1 MAPPADSV
9 LHKKFTGTSIG
20 LGEEEL
26 DQMSMNRAKPCGVIT
41 ETDPGIFAYLGAG
54 LLYAQEGIGLAS

>member
-1 MAPPADSV
+1 MADSV

-26 DQMSMNRAKPCGVIT
+26 DQMGMNRAKPGRVIM
-41 ETDPGIFAYLGAG
+41 ETDPGIFADLQTG
-54 LLYAQEGIGLAS
+54 LLQAKWEYDGPPEG

>member
-1 MAPPADSV
+1 MADSV

-41 ETDPGIFAYLGAG
+41 ETDLGICAH
-54 LLYAQEGIGLAS
+54 LLVELLLRAQKGIGLAS

>member
-1 MAPPADSV
+1 MASMADSV

-26 DQMSMNRAKPCGVIT
+26 DQMSMNRAKPCGVTT
-41 ETDPGIFAYLGAG
+41 ETDPGIFAHLRAG
-54 LLYAQEGIGLAS
+54 LLHAKRE